1 MVEGYVGVEG
11 YFDGLRVAL
20 AAQLAAVAVVCVVF
34 DTAIDGGVEFYGRH
48 VYLIDIDRLIV
59 DGVGK
64 VSKW

>member
-20 AAQLAAVAVVCVVF
+20 AAQLAAVCVVF